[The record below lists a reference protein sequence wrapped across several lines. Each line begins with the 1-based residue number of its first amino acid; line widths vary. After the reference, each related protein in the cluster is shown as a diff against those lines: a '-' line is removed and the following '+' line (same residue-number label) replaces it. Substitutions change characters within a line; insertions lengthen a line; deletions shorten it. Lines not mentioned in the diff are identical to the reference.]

1 MLTQCE
7 VMGQKHALVRLLN
20 PFLIPQQ
27 LRFYGICY
35 VKEKLCPK
43 SQKMSNVSWIEKME
57 PILFT
62 LSCKLDGCGGGCV
75 CWVGSSK

>member
-1 MLTQCE
+1 MAFATLKKNC
-7 VMGQKHALVRLLN
+7 VLKA
-20 PFLIPQQ
+20 
-27 LRFYGICY
+27 
-35 VKEKLCPK
+35 K
-43 SQKMSNVSWIEKME
+43 KMSNVSWIEKME